1 MKGWLIINSFL
12 ITEKFTDIY
21 DLLVYSA
28 ERKGIDLIP
37 VKSSEI
43 RYYPC
48 LPDFAMLWD
57 KDFYLAETLELRGLR
72 LFNNAKSSGICD
84 DKAKTAILLNS
95 KGIPHPKTVIAPK
108 TYPAAGYNDLSFAE
122 KAAEDLGF
130 PLVVKEVNG
139 SFGQQVYLADNMDA
153 LRKIISDIDPGS
165 FIMQEFIEESRGTDI
180 RMNVVGN
187 RVVSAIRRVNEKD
200 FRSNI
205 TNGGIA
211 SPYEPNEQETELA
224 LKAAAAAGCDFAGV
238 DILKGKA
245 DMVCEINSSPH
256 FKSSELCGGPSI
268 AEAIIDHII
277 EVMN

>member
-28 ERKGIDLIP
+28 EKKGIDLIP
-37 VKSSEI
+37 VKSSEV

-57 KDFYLAETLELRGLR
+57 KDFYLAEALELRGLR

-122 KAAEDLGF
+122 KAAEDL
-130 PLVVKEVNG
+130 
-139 SFGQQVYLADNMDA
+139 D
-153 LRKIISDIDPGS
+153 
-165 FIMQEFIEESRGTDI
+165 
-180 RMNVVGN
+180 
-187 RVVSAIRRVNEKD
+187 RRVLHPLLAED
-200 FRSNI
+200 PADESVDGVRFCLSHI
-205 TNGGIA
+205 TA
-211 SPYEPNEQETELA
+211 PYVE
-224 LKAAAAAGCDFAGV
+224 
-238 DILKGKA
+238 
-245 DMVCEINSSPH
+245 
-256 FKSSELCGGPSI
+256 
-268 AEAIIDHII
+268 
-277 EVMN
+277 